1 MTMARSKE
9 NPKIENHPHRR
20 ASDDIA
26 SDDVC
31 CLLFKQVQKPEHYM
45 MCKATNVY
53 DNKYRINVYTKHE
66 EEGLFKQRISNSYF
80 AKLNETGSLE
90 ILMGNEPP
98 VESKNKKHK
107 MW

>member
-1 MTMARSKE
+1 MARSKE
-9 NPKIENHPHRR
+9 NPKTENHPHRR
-20 ASDDIA
+20 ASDNIV

-31 CLLFKQVQKPEHYM
+31 CLLFRQVEKPEHYM
-45 MCKATNVY
+45 MCKAMNVY

-66 EEGLFKQRISNSYF
+66 EEGLAKQRISNSYF
-80 AKLNETGSLE
+80 TKLNETGSLE

-98 VESKNKKHK
+98 VETKHKKHK

>member
-1 MTMARSKE
+1 MTKSKE
-9 NPKIENHPHRR
+9 FPKVEEFPSRKINDYNQ
-20 ASDDIA
+20 SD
-26 SDDVC
+26 SVC

-45 MCKATNVY
+45 MCKAMNVY

-66 EEGLFKQRISNSYF
+66 EEGLTKQRISNSYF
-80 AKLNETGSLE
+80 AKLNELGSLE

-98 VESKNKKHK
+98 VDPKTKKHK

>member
-1 MTMARSKE
+1 MAKSKE
-9 NPKIENHPHRR
+9 FPKPEEFPSRR
-20 ASDDIA
+20 LSD
-26 SDDVC
+26 SFNEPTDVC
-31 CLLFKQVQKPEHYM
+31 CLLFKQVEKPQNYM

-53 DNKYRINVYTKHE
+53 DNKYRINVYTKYE
-66 EEGLFKQRISNSYF
+66 EEGLAKQRIFNSYF
-80 AKLNETGSLE
+80 AKLNEVGSLE

>member
-1 MTMARSKE
+1 MAKAKE
-9 NPKIENHPHRR
+9 VQMEMVRET
-20 ASDDIA
+20 
-26 SDDVC
+26 DVC
-31 CLLFKQVQKPEHYM
+31 CLLFKQVEKPKNYM
-45 MCKATNVY
+45 MCKAMNVY

-80 AKLNETGSLE
+80 TKLNEAGSLE

-98 VESKNKKHK
+98 VETKHKKHK

>member
-1 MTMARSKE
+1 MAKIYSTAPAIAKDFE
-9 NPKIENHPHRR
+9 EPK
-20 ASDDIA
+20 DIC
-26 SDDVC
+26 S
-31 CLLFKQVQKPEHYM
+31 LLFKQVQKPEHYM

-53 DNKYRINVYTKHE
+53 DNKYRINVYTKYE
-66 EEGLFKQRISNSYF
+66 EEGLAKQRIFNSYF
-80 AKLNETGSLE
+80 AKLNEVGSLE

>member
-1 MTMARSKE
+1 MARSKE
-9 NPKIENHPHRR
+9 NPKTENHLHRR
-20 ASDDIA
+20 VSNNIQ

-31 CLLFKQVQKPEHYM
+31 CLLFRQVEKPEHYM
-45 MCKATNVY
+45 MCKAMNVY

-66 EEGLFKQRISNSYF
+66 EDGLFKQRISNSYF
-80 AKLNETGSLE
+80 TKLNEAGSLE

-98 VESKNKKHK
+98 VETKNKKRK